1 MEDLTMKSTIFSLI
15 SATLFSATLFAATL
29 QPSLGFAQTPA
40 APAQSPAFA
49 PNTVIPIELSKSL
62 DAKKLKVGDP
72 VEAKT
77 SADLLNQ
84 GQVILARDSKVLG
97 HVTSVKAHTKESA
110 DSNIAIA
117 FDHITTKDGHE
128 LPLQASIQAVGPPI
142 YSLSATGSP
151 MDSGGMQSPNPPM
164 GAGSSG
170 GSSSGGSMGGAHP
183 SMGGASSSQPS
194 AYPAGVP
201 GAGSSSTGSSAHAL
215 SPSSEGVIGLKD
227 LALSASPQASVVSTS
242 SKNVHLDSG
251 TQMLLKIQ

>member
-1 MEDLTMKSTIFSLI
+1 
-15 SATLFSATLFAATL
+15 LFSATLFAATL

-227 LALSASPQASVVSTS
+227 LALSASPQASVVSSS